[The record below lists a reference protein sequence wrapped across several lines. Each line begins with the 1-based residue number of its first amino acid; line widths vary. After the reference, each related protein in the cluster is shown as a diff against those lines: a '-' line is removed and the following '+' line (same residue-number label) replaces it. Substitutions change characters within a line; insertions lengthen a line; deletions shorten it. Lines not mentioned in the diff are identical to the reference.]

1 MSDRTDRRAGA
12 LCGIRVVDF
21 TALLQGPLATQIL
34 ADLGADV
41 VKLEKQDG
49 EWMRQCGIF
58 MTRTHGETDAFL
70 AFNRNKRSVAIDL
83 RDAADRERILALID
97 AADVVVENFR
107 PDVMDRAGL
116 GYETLRAAQSTADLC
131 GIVRLRPD
139 RSVCE
144 ATGAGLSRAG
154 VVGRN
159 LAERAPWRSALPDRG
174 RRWRISYTGLHL
186 VVGILAALQH
196 RNRTGEG
203 QRVDVD
209 LLSCMLAIQQQ
220 ELTVYLNHRNSFER
234 PRENVGHPGVAAPC
248 GIYGTQDGHLML
260 AMCPCPKLGEILG
273 VDWLASYD
281 TNEKMFEARDAVH
294 RLLAAHFATSTTAR
308 WIELLSANDVW
319 CAPVQSYADLERD
332 PQIAHKG
339 SFWDVPYADSK
350 ATYRTVGSP
359 FSFSATRSRF
369 AAARRVSA
377 STRRSSGPEKSG
389 RTERQPAQRRSIARC
404 PIYLPRSETPS
415 PSGFPSSTSCR
426 SPWSAQARSSIWRT
440 FPPTLHMG

>member
-1 MSDRTDRRAGA
+1 MSDRTDSAPGP
-12 LCGIRVVDF
+12 LFGIRVVDF

-49 EWMRQCGIF
+49 EWMRQYGIF

-116 GYETLRAAQSTADLC
+116 GYETLRQRNPRLIYAASS
-131 GIVRLRPD
+131 GYGR
-139 RSVCE
+139 
-144 ATGAGLSRAG
+144 TGPYAKRAG
-154 VVGRN
+154 QDYLVQ
-159 LAERAPWRSALPDRG
+159 ALSGATWLSG
-174 RRWRISYTGLHL
+174 RREDPPFLMGPAVTDHYTGLHL

-209 LLSCMLAIQQQ
+209 LLSCVLALQQQ
-220 ELTVYLNHRNSFER
+220 ELTVYLNHGNSFER

-248 GIYGTQDGHLML
+248 GIYATQDGHLML

-294 RLLAAHFATSTTAR
+294 RLLATHFATSTTAR

-339 SFWDVPYADSK
+339 LFWDVPYADSN

-359 FSFSATRSRF
+359 FSFSATPVSV
-369 AAARRVSA
+369 RRGA
-377 STRRSSGPEKSG
+377 
-389 RTERQPAQRRSIARC
+389 
-404 PIYLPRSETPS
+404 PRVGQHTQEFRA
-415 PSGFPSSTSCR
+415 GK
-426 SPWSAQARSSIWRT
+426 IWKD
-440 FPPTLHMG
+440 